1 MNTAKTNNMEQNK
14 GIDKNQ
20 ITGILLIG
28 AIMLGFGWWQTKN
41 APPVEP
47 ATESTQDVEQVLE
60 EELASES
67 QQVADVVVASEPDAF
82 SPEEITISNAEL
94 SLTFSSAGAILT
106 SAALADYHTYDDSAK
121 TEALDLIKGNSQ
133 VFDIRLPGGEA
144 LSSKKFEVL
153 SSSARS
159 LVFSDG
165 STKASIELAE
175 VGYDFTFIV
184 SGTAESSGKPEIYW
198 ERSAQR
204 TEKGITTE
212 RQYSSFVYQLS
223 EDGDVE
229 HLAGRGSDKSE
240 TTDPINWLAQKQRF
254 FSLIIH
260 PEQGFSS
267 ADIATLNGD
276 DENENLI
283 KEFSATAR
291 LNQTVSGAY
300 TLPFAMYVGPNQYQL
315 LKTYDQGYEKAI
327 NFGWGIFGAIG
338 RGVVVPIFNWLE
350 GYGFGY
356 GLIIFIMVLIIKLT
370 LSPLTFASY
379 RSMAKMRVL
388 KPEIDAINEKFSSE
402 KENVQKQQAIMNLY
416 REAGASP
423 LGGCVPV
430 IVQMPILFAM
440 FRFFPA
446 SIELRGESFLW
457 AKDLS
462 TYDSIISWS
471 TQIPLISTFFGNHL
485 SLFTLLMT
493 ASTIL
498 YTWMNQQMTPQ
509 TGSTDQMKQLRVI
522 MYLMPLMFMFVLNS
536 FPSGLTYYYFLSNII
551 TFTMQWG
558 IRKTVNDEAILAK
571 IDAKRAQPKKESK
584 FQQRMAEM
592 QRQQNKNRSQRRNK

>member
-1 MNTAKTNNMEQNK
+1 MEQNK

-20 ITGILLIG
+20 IAGILLIG

-41 APPVEP
+41 APPVES

-60 EELASES
+60 EEFESES
-67 QQVADVVVASEPDAF
+67 QVADVVVTSEPDAF

-94 SLTFSSAGAILT
+94 SLTFSSAGATLT
-106 SAALADYHTYDDSAK
+106 SAALADYHTYDDTAK

-144 LSSKKFEVL
+144 LSSKEFEVL

-229 HLAGRGSDKSE
+229 HLAGRGSDKTE

-276 DENENLI
+276 DENENLV

>member
-1 MNTAKTNNMEQNK
+1 MEENK

-20 ITGILLIG
+20 IAGFLLIG
-28 AIMLGFGWWQTKN
+28 AIMLGFGWWNTKN
-41 APPVEP
+41 APEVSPEV
-47 ATESTQDVEQVLE
+47 ATEVVEETAATDALSADAKPAFEVE
-60 EELASES
+60 A
-67 QQVADVVVASEPDAF
+67 VADSNAFVAQEV
-82 SPEEITISNAEL
+82 TISNAEL
-94 SLTFSSAGAILT
+94 SLTFSSAGASLT
-106 SAALADYHTYDDSAK
+106 SAALADYHTYDDTAK
-121 TEALDLIKGNSQ
+121 AEALDLIKGNNQ
-133 VFDIRLPGGEA
+133 VFDLRLPGGEA
-144 LSSKKFEVL
+144 LSSKEFAVV
-153 SSSARS
+153 SSSDRGI
-159 LVFSDG
+159 VFSDG
-165 STKASIELAE
+165 ETKVSIELAE
-175 VGYDFTFIV
+175 VGYDYSFIV
-184 SGTAESSGKPEIYW
+184 NGTAASSGKPEIYW

-204 TEKGITTE
+204 TEKGISTE
-212 RQYSSFVYQLS
+212 RQYSSFVYQLT

-229 HLAGRGSDKSE
+229 HLAGRGSDDSE

-254 FSLIIH
+254 FSLIVH
-260 PEQGFSS
+260 PEQGFAS
-267 ADIATLNGD
+267 ADIATVNGGD
-276 DENENLI
+276 DNEDLI
-283 KEFSATAR
+283 KDYNATAT

-300 TLPFAMYVGPNQYQL
+300 TLPFEMYAGPNQYQL
-315 LKTYDQGYEKAI
+315 LKTYGQGYEKAI

-350 GYGFGY
+350 GYGLGY

-388 KPEIDAINEKFSSE
+388 KPEIDKINEKYSSE

-471 TQIPLISTFFGNHL
+471 TEIPLISTFFGNHL

-509 TGSTDQMKQLRVI
+509 TGSNEQMKQMRVI
-522 MYLMPLMFMFVLNS
+522 MYLMPLMFCL
-536 FPSGLTYYYFLSNII
+536 Y
-551 TFTMQWG
+551 
-558 IRKTVNDEAILAK
+558 
-571 IDAKRAQPKKESK
+571 
-584 FQQRMAEM
+584 
-592 QRQQNKNRSQRRNK
+592 

>member
-1 MNTAKTNNMEQNK
+1 MEQNK

-20 ITGILLIG
+20 IAGILLIG

-41 APPVEP
+41 APPVES
-47 ATESTQDVEQVLE
+47 ATEATQDVEQVLE
-60 EELASES
+60 EEFASES
-67 QQVADVVVASEPDAF
+67 QVADAVVPSEPDAF

-94 SLTFSSAGAILT
+94 SLTFSSAGATLT
-106 SAALADYHTYDDSAK
+106 SAALADYHTYDDTAK

-144 LSSKKFEVL
+144 LSSKEFEVL

-229 HLAGRGSDKSE
+229 HLAGRGSDKTE

-276 DENENLI
+276 DENENLV

>member
-1 MNTAKTNNMEQNK
+1 MEQNK

-20 ITGILLIG
+20 IAGILLIG

-41 APPVEP
+41 APLVES
-47 ATESTQDVEQVLE
+47 ATEATQDVEQVLE
-60 EELASES
+60 EELVSES
-67 QQVADVVVASEPDAF
+67 QVADAVVPSEPDAF

-94 SLTFSSAGAILT
+94 SLTFSSAGATLS
-106 SAALADYHTYDDSAK
+106 SAALADYHTYDDTTK

-144 LSSKKFEVL
+144 LSSKEFEVL

-229 HLAGRGSDKSE
+229 HLAGRGSDKTE

-300 TLPFAMYVGPNQYQL
+300 TLPFTMYVGPNQYQL

>member
-1 MNTAKTNNMEQNK
+1 MEQNK

-20 ITGILLIG
+20 IAGILLIG

-41 APPVEP
+41 APPVES

-60 EELASES
+60 EEFASES
-67 QQVADVVVASEPDAF
+67 QVADVVVPSEPDAF
-82 SPEEITISNAEL
+82 STEEITISNAEL

-106 SAALADYHTYDDSAK
+106 SAALADYHTYDDTAK

-144 LSSKKFEVL
+144 LSSKEFEVL

-229 HLAGRGSDKSE
+229 HLAGRGSDKTE

-276 DENENLI
+276 DENENLV

-300 TLPFAMYVGPNQYQL
+300 TLPFTMYVGPNQYQL

>member
-1 MNTAKTNNMEQNK
+1 MEQNK

-20 ITGILLIG
+20 IAGILLIG

-60 EELASES
+60 EQLASES
-67 QQVADVVVASEPDAF
+67 QQVADAVVTSEPDTF

-94 SLTFSSAGAILT
+94 SLTFSSAGATLT
-106 SAALADYHTYDDSAK
+106 SAALADYHTYDDTAK
-121 TEALDLIKGNSQ
+121 TEALDLIQGNSQ

-144 LSSKKFEVL
+144 LSSKEFEVL

-276 DENENLI
+276 DENENLV

>member
-1 MNTAKTNNMEQNK
+1 MEQNK

-20 ITGILLIG
+20 IAGILLIG

-47 ATESTQDVEQVLE
+47 AMEATQDVEQGIE
-60 EELASES
+60 DELVTAN
-67 QQVADVVVASEPDAF
+67 QTVDVVTSVPDSF
-82 SPEEITISNAEL
+82 SPEEVTLSNAEL
-94 SLTFSSAGAILT
+94 SLTFSTAGATMT
-106 SAALADYHTYDDSAK
+106 SAALADYHTYDDTAK
-121 TEALDLIKGNSQ
+121 IEALDLIKGNSQ
-133 VFDIRLPGGEA
+133 VFDVRLPGGEA
-144 LSSKKFEVL
+144 LSTKEFEVIG
-153 SSSARS
+153 SSSRS
-159 LVFSDG
+159 LVLSDG
-165 STKASIELAE
+165 NTRVTIELAE

-184 SGTAESSGKPEIYW
+184 NGTAESSGKPEIYW

-212 RQYSSFVYQLS
+212 RQYSSFVYQLN

-240 TTDPINWLAQKQRF
+240 TTEPINWLAQKQRF

-260 PEQGFSS
+260 PEQGFAS

-276 DENENLI
+276 DENENLV
-283 KEFSATAR
+283 KEFSATAQ

-300 TLPFAMYVGPNQYQL
+300 SLPFTMYVGPNQYQL
-315 LKTYDQGYEKAI
+315 LKTYDEGYEKAI

-356 GLIIFIMVLIIKLT
+356 GLIILIMVLIIKLT

-388 KPEIDAINEKFSSE
+388 KPEIDIINEKFSSE
-402 KENVQKQQAIMNLY
+402 KENVQKQQAIMSLY
-416 REAGASP
+416 KEAGASP

-509 TGSTDQMKQLRVI
+509 TGSSDQMKQLRVI

-551 TFTMQWG
+551 TFAMQWG
-558 IRKTVNDEAILAK
+558 IRKTVNDEVILAK

>member
-1 MNTAKTNNMEQNK
+1 MEQNK

-20 ITGILLIG
+20 IAGILLIG

-41 APPVEP
+41 APPVES
-47 ATESTQDVEQVLE
+47 ATEATQDVEQVLE

-67 QQVADVVVASEPDAF
+67 QVADAVVPSEPDAF

-94 SLTFSSAGAILT
+94 SLTFSSAGATLT
-106 SAALADYHTYDDSAK
+106 NAALADYHTYDDTAK

-144 LSSKKFEVL
+144 LSSKEFEVL

-229 HLAGRGSDKSE
+229 HLAGRGSDKTE

-276 DENENLI
+276 DENENLV

-592 QRQQNKNRSQRRNK
+592 QRQQNKNRSQRRNN

>member
-1 MNTAKTNNMEQNK
+1 MEQNK

-20 ITGILLIG
+20 IAGILLIG

-60 EELASES
+60 EQLASES
-67 QQVADVVVASEPDAF
+67 QQVADAVVTSEPDTF

-94 SLTFSSAGAILT
+94 SLTFSSAGATLT
-106 SAALADYHTYDDSAK
+106 SAALADYHTYDDTAK
-121 TEALDLIKGNSQ
+121 TEALDLIQGNSQ

-485 SLFTLLMT
+485 SLLTLLMT

>member
-1 MNTAKTNNMEQNK
+1 MEQNK

-20 ITGILLIG
+20 IAGILLIG

-41 APPVEP
+41 APPVES
-47 ATESTQDVEQVLE
+47 ATEATQDVEQVLE
-60 EELASES
+60 EEFASES
-67 QQVADVVVASEPDAF
+67 QVADAVVPSEPDAF

-106 SAALADYHTYDDSAK
+106 SAALADYHTYDDTAK

-133 VFDIRLPGGEA
+133 VFDIRLPGSEA
-144 LSSKKFEVL
+144 LSSKEFEVL
-153 SSSARS
+153 SRSARS

-229 HLAGRGSDKSE
+229 HLAGRGSDKTE

-276 DENENLI
+276 DENENLV

-300 TLPFAMYVGPNQYQL
+300 TLPFTMYVGPNQYQL

>member
-1 MNTAKTNNMEQNK
+1 MEQNK

-20 ITGILLIG
+20 IAGILLIG

-60 EELASES
+60 EQLASES
-67 QQVADVVVASEPDAF
+67 QQVADAVVTSEPDTF

-94 SLTFSSAGAILT
+94 SLTFSSAGATLT
-106 SAALADYHTYDDSAK
+106 SAALADYHTYDDTAK
-121 TEALDLIKGNSQ
+121 TEALDLIQGNSQ

-144 LSSKKFEVL
+144 LSSKEFEVL

-276 DENENLI
+276 DENENLV

-592 QRQQNKNRSQRRNK
+592 QRQQNKNRSQRRNN

>member
-1 MNTAKTNNMEQNK
+1 MEQNK

-20 ITGILLIG
+20 IAGILLIG

-41 APPVEP
+41 APPVES
-47 ATESTQDVEQVLE
+47 ATEATQDVEQVLE
-60 EELASES
+60 EEFVSES
-67 QQVADVVVASEPDAF
+67 QVADAVVTSEPDAF

-94 SLTFSSAGAILT
+94 SLTFSSAGATLT
-106 SAALADYHTYDDSAK
+106 NAALADYHTYDDTAK

-144 LSSKKFEVL
+144 LSSKEFEVL

-229 HLAGRGSDKSE
+229 HLAGRGSDKTE

-276 DENENLI
+276 DENENLV

>member
-1 MNTAKTNNMEQNK
+1 MEQNK

-20 ITGILLIG
+20 IAGILLIG

-41 APPVEP
+41 APPVES

-60 EELASES
+60 EEFASES
-67 QQVADVVVASEPDAF
+67 QVADVVVPSEPDAF

-94 SLTFSSAGAILT
+94 SLTFSSAGATLT
-106 SAALADYHTYDDSAK
+106 SAALADYHTYDDTAK

-133 VFDIRLPGGEA
+133 VFDIRLHGGEA
-144 LSSKKFEVL
+144 LSSKEFEVL

-229 HLAGRGSDKSE
+229 HLAGRGSDKTE

-276 DENENLI
+276 DENENLV
-283 KEFSATAR
+283 KEFSSTAR

>member
-1 MNTAKTNNMEQNK
+1 
-14 GIDKNQ
+14 
-20 ITGILLIG
+20 
-28 AIMLGFGWWQTKN
+28 MLGFGWWQTKN
-41 APPVEP
+41 APPVES
-47 ATESTQDVEQVLE
+47 ATEATQDVEQVLE

-67 QQVADVVVASEPDAF
+67 QVADAVVPSEPDAF

-94 SLTFSSAGAILT
+94 SLTFSSAGATLT
-106 SAALADYHTYDDSAK
+106 NAALADYHTYDDTAK

-144 LSSKKFEVL
+144 LSSKEFEVL

-229 HLAGRGSDKSE
+229 HLAGRGSDKTE

-276 DENENLI
+276 DENENLV

>member
-1 MNTAKTNNMEQNK
+1 MEQNK

-20 ITGILLIG
+20 IAGILLIG

-60 EELASES
+60 EQLASES
-67 QQVADVVVASEPDAF
+67 QQVADAVVTSEPDTF

-94 SLTFSSAGAILT
+94 SLTFSSAGATLT
-106 SAALADYHTYDDSAK
+106 SAALADYHTYDDTAK
-121 TEALDLIKGNSQ
+121 TEALDLIQGNSQ

-144 LSSKKFEVL
+144 LSSKEFEVL

>member
-1 MNTAKTNNMEQNK
+1 MEENR

-20 ITGILLIG
+20 IAGFLLIG

-41 APPVEP
+41 APQIQPENAAD
-47 ATESTQDVEQVLE
+47 ATEVVDEVAVDVLSEDAKPALE
-60 EELASES
+60 MEAA
-67 QQVADVVVASEPDAF
+67 ADSNAF
-82 SPEEITISNAEL
+82 AAQEITISNAEL
-94 SLTFSSAGAILT
+94 SLTFSSAGASLT
-106 SAALADYHTYDDSAK
+106 SAALAEYHTYDDTAK
-121 TEALDLIKGNSQ
+121 TTALDLIQGNSQ
-133 VFDIRLPGGEA
+133 VFDLQLPGGDA
-144 LSSKKFEVL
+144 LSTKEFEIT
-153 SSSARS
+153 SSTSRS
-159 LVFSDG
+159 IVFSDG
-165 STKASIELAE
+165 TTKVSIELAE
-175 VGYDFTFIV
+175 EGYDYSYVV
-184 SGTAESSGKPEIYW
+184 SGNASATGKPEMYW

-204 TEKGITTE
+204 TEKGISTE
-212 RQYSSFVYQLS
+212 RQYSSFVYQLA

-229 HLAGRGSDKSE
+229 HLAGRGSDDSE
-240 TTDPINWLAQKQRF
+240 TTEAINWLAQKQRF

-260 PEQGFSS
+260 PEQGFNS
-267 ADIATLNGD
+267 ADISTVNGGEEEKD
-276 DENENLI
+276 LV
-283 KEFSATAR
+283 KSYSAVAQ

-300 TLPFAMYVGPNQYQL
+300 TLPFQMYVGPNQYQL
-315 LKTYDQGYEKAI
+315 LKTYNEGYEKAI

-338 RGVVVPIFNWLE
+338 RGVVVPVFNWLE

-356 GLIIFIMVLIIKLT
+356 GLIIFIMVLIIKLS

-388 KPEIDAINEKFSSE
+388 KPEIDAINEKYSAE
-402 KENVQKQQAIMNLY
+402 KDNVKKQQAIMTLY

-457 AKDLS
+457 ATDLS
-462 TYDSIISWS
+462 TYDSIVSWS
-471 TQIPLISTFFGNHL
+471 TEIPLISTFFGNHL

-493 ASTIL
+493 VSTIL

-509 TGSTDQMKQLRVI
+509 TGSSEQMKQMRVI

-551 TFTMQWG
+551 TFSMQWG
-558 IRKTVNDEAILAK
+558 IRKTVNDDAVLAK
-571 IDAKRAQPKKESK
+571 IEEKRSSPKKESK
-584 FQQRMAEM
+584 FQQRLADM
-592 QRQQNKNRSQRRNK
+592 QRQQNMNRSQRRNG

>member
-1 MNTAKTNNMEQNK
+1 MEQNK

-20 ITGILLIG
+20 IAGILLIG

-41 APPVEP
+41 APPVES

-60 EELASES
+60 EEFASES
-67 QQVADVVVASEPDAF
+67 QVADVVVPSEPDAF

-94 SLTFSSAGAILT
+94 SLTFSSAGATLT
-106 SAALADYHTYDDSAK
+106 SAALADYHTYDDTAK

-144 LSSKKFEVL
+144 LSSKEFEVL

-165 STKASIELAE
+165 STKTSIELAE

-229 HLAGRGSDKSE
+229 HLAGRGSDKTE

-276 DENENLI
+276 DENENLV

>member
-1 MNTAKTNNMEQNK
+1 MEQNK

-20 ITGILLIG
+20 IAGILLIG

-41 APPVEP
+41 APPVES

-60 EELASES
+60 EEFASES
-67 QQVADVVVASEPDAF
+67 QVADVVVTSEPDAF

-94 SLTFSSAGAILT
+94 SLTFSSAGATLT
-106 SAALADYHTYDDSAK
+106 SAALADYHTYDDTAK

-144 LSSKKFEVL
+144 LSSKEFEVL

-229 HLAGRGSDKSE
+229 HLAGRGSDKTE

-276 DENENLI
+276 DENENLV

-300 TLPFAMYVGPNQYQL
+300 TLPFTIYVGPNQYQL

>member
-1 MNTAKTNNMEQNK
+1 MEQNK

-20 ITGILLIG
+20 IAGILLIG

-41 APPVEP
+41 APPVES

-60 EELASES
+60 EEFASES
-67 QQVADVVVASEPDAF
+67 QVADAVVTSEPDAF

-94 SLTFSSAGAILT
+94 SLTFSSAGATLT
-106 SAALADYHTYDDSAK
+106 SAALADYHTYDDTAK

-144 LSSKKFEVL
+144 LSSKEFEVL

-184 SGTAESSGKPEIYW
+184 SGTAESTGKPEIYW

-229 HLAGRGSDKSE
+229 HLAGRGSDKTE

-276 DENENLI
+276 DENENLV

>member
-1 MNTAKTNNMEQNK
+1 MEQNK

-20 ITGILLIG
+20 IAGILLIG

-41 APPVEP
+41 APPVES

-60 EELASES
+60 EELVSES
-67 QQVADVVVASEPDAF
+67 QVADAVVPSEPDAF

-94 SLTFSSAGAILT
+94 SLTFSSAGATLT
-106 SAALADYHTYDDSAK
+106 NAALADYHTYDDTAK

-144 LSSKKFEVL
+144 LSSKEFEVL

-229 HLAGRGSDKSE
+229 HLAGRGSDKTE

-276 DENENLI
+276 DENENLV

>member
-1 MNTAKTNNMEQNK
+1 MEQNK

-20 ITGILLIG
+20 IAGILLIG

-41 APPVEP
+41 APPVES
-47 ATESTQDVEQVLE
+47 ATEATQDVEQVLE

-67 QQVADVVVASEPDAF
+67 QVADAVVPSEPDAF

-94 SLTFSSAGAILT
+94 SLTFSSAGATLT
-106 SAALADYHTYDDSAK
+106 NAALADYHTYDDTAK

-144 LSSKKFEVL
+144 LSSKEFEVL

-229 HLAGRGSDKSE
+229 HLAGRGSDKTE

-276 DENENLI
+276 DENENLV

-300 TLPFAMYVGPNQYQL
+300 TLPFTMYVGPNQYQL

>member
-1 MNTAKTNNMEQNK
+1 MEQNK

-20 ITGILLIG
+20 IAGILLIG

-41 APPVEP
+41 APPVES

-60 EELASES
+60 EEFASES
-67 QQVADVVVASEPDAF
+67 QVADVVVTSEPDAF

-94 SLTFSSAGAILT
+94 SLTFSSAGATLT
-106 SAALADYHTYDDSAK
+106 SAALADYHTYDDTAK

-144 LSSKKFEVL
+144 LSSKEFEVL

-184 SGTAESSGKPEIYW
+184 SGTAESTGKPEIYW

-229 HLAGRGSDKSE
+229 HLAGRGSDKTE

-276 DENENLI
+276 DENENLV

>member
-1 MNTAKTNNMEQNK
+1 MEQNK

-20 ITGILLIG
+20 IAGILLIG

-47 ATESTQDVEQVLE
+47 ATESTQDVEQFLE
-60 EELASES
+60 EQLASES
-67 QQVADVVVASEPDAF
+67 QKVADAVVTSELDAF

-94 SLTFSSAGAILT
+94 SLTFSSAGATLI
-106 SAALADYHTYDDSAK
+106 SAALADYHTYDDTAK
-121 TEALDLIKGNSQ
+121 TEALDLIQGNSQ

-144 LSSKKFEVL
+144 LSSKEFEVL

-276 DENENLI
+276 DENENLV

-509 TGSTDQMKQLRVI
+509 TGSTEQMKQLRVI

-571 IDAKRAQPKKESK
+571 IEAKRAQPKKESK

>member
-1 MNTAKTNNMEQNK
+1 MEENK

-20 ITGILLIG
+20 IAGFLLIG
-28 AIMLGFGWWQTKN
+28 AIMLGFGWWNTRNSSEAQIEPVNEVVEERSVTDFLIEDEKPALKVDAVIDSN
-41 APPVEP
+41 AF
-47 ATESTQDVEQVLE
+47 
-60 EELASES
+60 
-67 QQVADVVVASEPDAF
+67 VAQEV
-82 SPEEITISNAEL
+82 TISNAEL
-94 SLTFSSAGAILT
+94 SLTFSTAGASLT
-106 SAALADYHTYDDSAK
+106 SAALADYHTYDDTAK
-121 TEALDLIKGNSQ
+121 TQSLDLIKGNNQ
-133 VFDIRLPGGEA
+133 VFDLRLPDGEA
-144 LSSKKFEVL
+144 LSGKEFSVVA
-153 SSSARS
+153 SSERS
-159 LVFSDG
+159 IVFSDG
-165 STKASIELAE
+165 EMKVSIELAE
-175 VGYDFTFIV
+175 VGYNYSFIV
-184 SGTAESSGKPEIYW
+184 NGSATASGKPEMYW

-204 TEKGITTE
+204 TEKGISTE
-212 RQYSSFVYQLS
+212 RQYSSFVYQLT

-229 HLAGRGSDKSE
+229 HLAGRGSDDSE

-254 FSLIIH
+254 FSLIVH
-260 PEQGFSS
+260 PEQGFAS
-267 ADIATLNGD
+267 ADIATVNGGD
-276 DENENLI
+276 DNEDLI
-283 KEFSATAR
+283 KDYSATAT

-300 TLPFAMYVGPNQYQL
+300 TLPFEMYAGPNQYQL

-350 GYGFGY
+350 GYGLGY

-388 KPEIDAINEKFSSE
+388 KPEIDKINEKYSSE
-402 KENVQKQQAIMNLY
+402 KENVQKQQAIMSLY

-462 TYDSIISWS
+462 TYDSIISW
-471 TQIPLISTFFGNHL
+471 TTEIPLISTFFGNHL

-509 TGSTDQMKQLRVI
+509 TGSNEQMKQMRVI

-551 TFTMQWG
+551 TFSMQWG
-558 IRKTVNDEAILAK
+558 IRKTVNDDAILAK
-571 IDAKRAQPKKESK
+571 IEAKRSQPKKESK
-584 FQQRMAEM
+584 FQQRLADM
-592 QRQQNKNRSQRRNK
+592 QRQQNKNRSQRRNG

>member
-1 MNTAKTNNMEQNK
+1 MEQNK

-20 ITGILLIG
+20 IAGILLIG

-41 APPVEP
+41 APPVES
-47 ATESTQDVEQVLE
+47 ATEATQDVEQDLE
-60 EELASES
+60 EELANES
-67 QQVADVVVASEPDAF
+67 QVADAVVTSEPDAF

-94 SLTFSSAGAILT
+94 SLTFSSDGATLT
-106 SAALADYHTYDDSAK
+106 SAALADYHTYDDTAK

-133 VFDIRLPGGEA
+133 VFDIRLPSGEA
-144 LSSKKFEVL
+144 LSSKEFEVL

-198 ERSAQR
+198 VRSAQR

-229 HLAGRGSDKSE
+229 HLAGRGSDKTE

-267 ADIATLNGD
+267 AAIATLNGD
-276 DENENLI
+276 DENENLV

-471 TQIPLISTFFGNHL
+471 TQIPLISTVFGNHL

>member
-1 MNTAKTNNMEQNK
+1 MEQNK

-20 ITGILLIG
+20 IAGILLIG

-41 APPVEP
+41 APPVES

-60 EELASES
+60 EEFASES
-67 QQVADVVVASEPDAF
+67 QVADAVVPSEPDAF

-94 SLTFSSAGAILT
+94 SLTFSSAGATLT
-106 SAALADYHTYDDSAK
+106 NAALADYHTYDDTAK

-144 LSSKKFEVL
+144 LSSKEFEVL

-229 HLAGRGSDKSE
+229 HLAGRGSDKTE

-276 DENENLI
+276 DENENLV

-592 QRQQNKNRSQRRNK
+592 QRQQNKNRSQRRNN

>member
-1 MNTAKTNNMEQNK
+1 MEQNK

-20 ITGILLIG
+20 IAGILLIG

-41 APPVEP
+41 APPVES

-60 EELASES
+60 EEFASES
-67 QQVADVVVASEPDAF
+67 QVADVVVTSEPDAF

-94 SLTFSSAGAILT
+94 SLTFSSAGATLT
-106 SAALADYHTYDDSAK
+106 SAALADYHTYDDTAK

-144 LSSKKFEVL
+144 LSSKEFEVL

-229 HLAGRGSDKSE
+229 HLAGRGSDKTE

-276 DENENLI
+276 DENENLV

>member
-1 MNTAKTNNMEQNK
+1 MEQNK

-20 ITGILLIG
+20 IAGILLIG

-60 EELASES
+60 EQLASES
-67 QQVADVVVASEPDAF
+67 QQVADAVVTSELDAF

-106 SAALADYHTYDDSAK
+106 SAALADYHTYDDTAK
-121 TEALDLIKGNSQ
+121 TEALDLIQGNSQ

-144 LSSKKFEVL
+144 LSSKEFEVL

-276 DENENLI
+276 DENENLV

-509 TGSTDQMKQLRVI
+509 TGSTEQMKQLRVI

-571 IDAKRAQPKKESK
+571 IEAKRAQPKKESK

>member
-1 MNTAKTNNMEQNK
+1 MEQNK

-20 ITGILLIG
+20 IAGILLIG

-60 EELASES
+60 EQLASES
-67 QQVADVVVASEPDAF
+67 QQVADAVVTSEPDAF
-82 SPEEITISNAEL
+82 SAEEITISNAEL
-94 SLTFSSAGAILT
+94 SLTFSSAGATLT
-106 SAALADYHTYDDSAK
+106 SAALADYHTYDDTAK
-121 TEALDLIKGNSQ
+121 IEALDLIKGNSQ

-144 LSSKKFEVL
+144 LSSKEFEVL

-184 SGTAESSGKPEIYW
+184 SGTAESSGKPEVYW

-276 DENENLI
+276 DENENLV

>member
-1 MNTAKTNNMEQNK
+1 MDQNK

-20 ITGILLIG
+20 IAGILLIG

-60 EELASES
+60 EQLASES
-67 QQVADVVVASEPDAF
+67 QQVADAVVTSEPDTF

-94 SLTFSSAGAILT
+94 SLTFSSAGATLT
-106 SAALADYHTYDDSAK
+106 SAALADYHTYDDTAK
-121 TEALDLIKGNSQ
+121 TEALDLIQGNSQ

-144 LSSKKFEVL
+144 LSSKEFEVL

-571 IDAKRAQPKKESK
+571 IEAKRSQPKKESK

>member
-47 ATESTQDVEQVLE
+47 ATESTQNVEQVLE
-60 EELASES
+60 EELAGKS
-67 QQVADVVVASEPDAF
+67 QVADAVVASEPDAF

>member
-1 MNTAKTNNMEQNK
+1 MEQNK

-20 ITGILLIG
+20 IAGILLIG

-41 APPVEP
+41 APPVES
-47 ATESTQDVEQVLE
+47 ATEATQDVEQVLE
-60 EELASES
+60 EEFASES
-67 QQVADVVVASEPDAF
+67 QVADVVVTSEPDAF

-106 SAALADYHTYDDSAK
+106 SAALADYHTYDDTAK

-144 LSSKKFEVL
+144 LSSKEFEVL

-229 HLAGRGSDKSE
+229 HLAGRGSDKTE

-276 DENENLI
+276 DENENLV

>member
-1 MNTAKTNNMEQNK
+1 MEQNK

-20 ITGILLIG
+20 IAGILLIG

-41 APPVEP
+41 APLVES
-47 ATESTQDVEQVLE
+47 ATEATQDVEQVLE
-60 EELASES
+60 EEFASES
-67 QQVADVVVASEPDAF
+67 QVADVVVTSEPDAF

-94 SLTFSSAGAILT
+94 SLTFSSAGATLT
-106 SAALADYHTYDDSAK
+106 NAALADYHTYDDTAK

-144 LSSKKFEVL
+144 LSSKEFEVL

-198 ERSAQR
+198 ERVAQR

-229 HLAGRGSDKSE
+229 HLAGRGSDKTE

-276 DENENLI
+276 DENENLV

>member
-1 MNTAKTNNMEQNK
+1 MEQNK

-20 ITGILLIG
+20 IAGILLIG

-41 APPVEP
+41 APPVES
-47 ATESTQDVEQVLE
+47 ATEATQDVEQVLE
-60 EELASES
+60 EEFASES
-67 QQVADVVVASEPDAF
+67 QVADVVVTSEPDAF

-94 SLTFSSAGAILT
+94 SLTFSSAGATLT
-106 SAALADYHTYDDSAK
+106 SAALADYHTYDDTAK
-121 TEALDLIKGNSQ
+121 TEALDLIKGNIQ

-144 LSSKKFEVL
+144 LSSKEFEVL

-229 HLAGRGSDKSE
+229 HLAGRGSDKTE

-276 DENENLI
+276 DENENLV

-300 TLPFAMYVGPNQYQL
+300 TLPFTMYVGPNQYQL

>member
-1 MNTAKTNNMEQNK
+1 MEQNK

-20 ITGILLIG
+20 IAGILLIG

-41 APPVEP
+41 APPVES
-47 ATESTQDVEQVLE
+47 ATEATQDVEQVLE
-60 EELASES
+60 EEFASES
-67 QQVADVVVASEPDAF
+67 QVADVVVTSEPDAF

-94 SLTFSSAGAILT
+94 SLTFSSAGATLT
-106 SAALADYHTYDDSAK
+106 SAALADYHTYDDTAK
-121 TEALDLIKGNSQ
+121 TKALDLIKGNSQ

-144 LSSKKFEVL
+144 LSSKEFEVL

-229 HLAGRGSDKSE
+229 HLAGRGSDKTE

-276 DENENLI
+276 DENENLV

-300 TLPFAMYVGPNQYQL
+300 TLPFTMYVGPNQYQL

>member
-1 MNTAKTNNMEQNK
+1 MEQNK

-20 ITGILLIG
+20 IAGILLIG

-41 APPVEP
+41 APPVES

-60 EELASES
+60 EEFASEL
-67 QQVADVVVASEPDAF
+67 QVADVVVTSEPDAF

-94 SLTFSSAGAILT
+94 SLTFSSAGATLT
-106 SAALADYHTYDDSAK
+106 SAALADYHTYDDTAK

-144 LSSKKFEVL
+144 LSSKEFEVL

-229 HLAGRGSDKSE
+229 HLAGRGSDKTE

-276 DENENLI
+276 DENENLV

>member
-1 MNTAKTNNMEQNK
+1 MEQNK

-20 ITGILLIG
+20 IAGILLIG

-41 APPVEP
+41 APPVES
-47 ATESTQDVEQVLE
+47 ATEATQDVEQVLE
-60 EELASES
+60 EEFASES
-67 QQVADVVVASEPDAF
+67 QVADVVVPSEPDAF

-106 SAALADYHTYDDSAK
+106 SAALADYHTYDDTAK

-133 VFDIRLPGGEA
+133 VFDIRLPGSEA
-144 LSSKKFEVL
+144 LSSKEFEVL
-153 SSSARS
+153 SRSARS

-229 HLAGRGSDKSE
+229 HLAGRGSDKTE

-276 DENENLI
+276 DENENLV

-300 TLPFAMYVGPNQYQL
+300 TLPFTMYVGPNQYQL